1 MFNDKKILKCS
12 HGENSLRAPF
22 LIYAGL
28 KSLQEKRHSCQN
40 NIEKS
45 YIEKKIKH
53 TPTGY
58 LLFTNCSFDKTKNK
72 LDYYK
77 GENCIER
84 FCKDLRAHVARI

>member
-1 MFNDKKILKCS
+1 MEKTPWELLFLFMLAWNVCKKKCIPAKIILK
-12 HGENSLRAPF
+12 NLTLR
-22 LIYAGL
+22 
-28 KSLQEKRHSCQN
+28 
-40 NIEKS
+40 
-45 YIEKKIKH
+45 KKIKH